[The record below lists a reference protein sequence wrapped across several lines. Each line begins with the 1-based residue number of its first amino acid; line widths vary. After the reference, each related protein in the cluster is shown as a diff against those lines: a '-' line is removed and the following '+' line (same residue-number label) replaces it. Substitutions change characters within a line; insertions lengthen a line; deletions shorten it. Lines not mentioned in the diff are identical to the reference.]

1 MDNQNVFIKRDESAK
16 NAIFISNEYCSQV
29 CICVYAHFMC
39 SATLV
44 HTHTQFM
51 NLYVFFL
58 FLNILPGPVNAF

>member
-1 MDNQNVFIKRDESAK
+1 MDNQNIFIKRDESAK

-44 HTHTQFM
+44 HTHTIYES
-51 NLYVFFL
+51 LRFF
-58 FLNILPGPVNAF
+58 FYF